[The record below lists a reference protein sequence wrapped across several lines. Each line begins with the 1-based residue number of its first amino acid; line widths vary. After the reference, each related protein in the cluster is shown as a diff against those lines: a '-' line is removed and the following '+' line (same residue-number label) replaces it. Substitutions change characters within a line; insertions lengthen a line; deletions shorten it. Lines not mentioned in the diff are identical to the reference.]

1 MEALPAFPVCSVLCP
16 RRSERRRRDPR
27 VLNIAVFASGRGSNL
42 EALHRSLTARAAAAR
57 IVAVISNNS
66 GSGALAFARANGIPA
81 LHLSRQRF
89 DDDASFNTA
98 MLGVLRAHAADLVVL
113 AGYMKKLDA
122 SVVAAYRGRII
133 NVHPALLP
141 KYGGEGMYGMR
152 VHEAVV
158 AAGDAVSGATVHLVD
173 EEYDRGRIL
182 LQDIV
187 TVAPG
192 ETPESLAAKVLNVEH
207 RILPEV
213 VTMFAEGRIGQ

>member
-1 MEALPAFPVCSVLCP
+1 M
-16 RRSERRRRDPR
+16 
-27 VLNIAVFASGRGSNL
+27 LNIAVFASGRGSNL

-98 MLGVLRAHAADLVVL
+98 MLGVLRAHATDLVVL

-213 VTMFAEGRIGQ
+213 VTMFAEGRIGL

>member
-1 MEALPAFPVCSVLCP
+1 M
-16 RRSERRRRDPR
+16 
-27 VLNIAVFASGRGSNL
+27 LNIAVFASGRGSNL
-42 EALHRSLTARAAAAR
+42 EALHRSLAARAVAAR

-66 GSGALAFARANGIPA
+66 GSGALSFARANGIPA

-89 DDDASFNTA
+89 DDDTSFSA
-98 MLGVLRAHAADLVVL
+98 AVLDALHRHGAELVVL

-122 SVVAAYRGRII
+122 PVVAAYRGRII
-133 NVHPALLP
+133 NIHPALLP

-152 VHEAVV
+152 VHEAVI
-158 AAGDAVSGATVHLVD
+158 AAGDRISGATVHLVD

-187 TVAPG
+187 TLAPG

-213 VTMFAEGRIGQ
+213 VTMFAEGSIGQ

>member
-1 MEALPAFPVCSVLCP
+1 M
-16 RRSERRRRDPR
+16 
-27 VLNIAVFASGRGSNL
+27 LNIAVFASGRGSNL
-42 EALHRSLTARAAAAR
+42 EALHRSLAARAVAAR

-66 GSGALAFARANGIPA
+66 GSGALSFARANGIPA

-89 DDDASFNTA
+89 DDDASFSA
-98 MLGVLRAHAADLVVL
+98 AVLDALHRHGAELVVL

-122 SVVAAYRGRII
+122 PVVAAYRGRII
-133 NVHPALLP
+133 NIHPALLP

-152 VHEAVV
+152 VHEAVI
-158 AAGDAVSGATVHLVD
+158 AAGDRISGATVHLVD

-187 TVAPG
+187 TLAPG

-213 VTMFAEGRIGQ
+213 VTMFAEGSIGQ